1 MRSAVGLHVTR
12 SAERAHTDADGH
24 EKAEERDSDG
34 NDARDH
40 AGERSRKAG
49 ESRGH
54 GGDDGIHG
62 EPPSKSID
70 VKQSEAVT
78 DHSS

>member
-1 MRSAVGLHVTR
+1 MRSAVGLHVACG
-12 SAERAHTDADGH
+12 AERAHTDADGH
-24 EKAEERDSDG
+24 EKAEERDGNG
-34 NDARDH
+34 NDARDD
-40 AGERSRKAG
+40 AGERSREAG

-54 GGDDGIHG
+54 GGNDGIHG
-62 EPPSKSID
+62 KPPSKSID